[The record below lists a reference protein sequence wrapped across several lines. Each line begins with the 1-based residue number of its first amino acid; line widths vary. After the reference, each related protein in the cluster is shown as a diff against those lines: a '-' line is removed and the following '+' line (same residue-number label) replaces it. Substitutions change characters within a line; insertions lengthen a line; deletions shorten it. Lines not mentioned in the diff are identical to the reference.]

1 MSAPNRAS
9 SARDERMMRRALRAA
24 ARGDGLTHPN
34 PSVGAVVYRGE
45 QILGIGTTRPP
56 GGPHA
61 EIVAMDRAR
70 RRHGAAALRGATLAV
85 TLEPC
90 NFVGRTGACTEAI
103 AAAGIGRVVAG
114 CRDPHARVSGR
125 GFARLRRAGIAVTTG
140 VLDGEC
146 RAQHRGFISV
156 CERGRPFVTLK
167 LAATLDGRIAVASGE
182 SRWITSAASRAAVH
196 RLRLAHDA
204 VMVGSATAIADDP
217 ELSARRGDRILR
229 WPVRVLVDGGL
240 RVPARARL
248 FAEGPG
254 AGGSGLSERAPGRA
268 ATGVPE
274 TWIVC
279 REGVRGIASARKRAA
294 RVFETPRVES
304 GHVDL
309 TQAMRSLA
317 EAGLTTILVEGGGR
331 LAAALLQ
338 ADLVDE
344 VHWFLAPRL
353 IGDDGRP
360 ALGAMGIRRLRDAL
374 RIDEIAVRRCG
385 SDLHL
390 TGCVS
395 REGKSSLAGR
405 STRKRRTKART

>member
-1 MSAPNRAS
+1 
-9 SARDERMMRRALRAA
+9 
-24 ARGDGLTHPN
+24 
-34 PSVGAVVYRGE
+34 
-45 QILGIGTTRPP
+45 
-56 GGPHA
+56 
-61 EIVAMDRAR
+61 MDRAS

-90 NFVGRTGACTEAI
+90 SFVGRTGACTEAI
-103 AAAGIGRVVAG
+103 VAAGIGRVVAG

-125 GFARLRRAGIAVTTG
+125 GFARLRRAGIEVTTG

-146 RAQHRGFISV
+146 RARHRGFISV

-182 SRWITSAASRAAVH
+182 SRWITSEASRAAVH
-196 RLRLAHDA
+196 RLRLVHDA

-217 ELSARRGDRILR
+217 ELSARRGDRVLR

-248 FAEGPG
+248 FAESPGPS
-254 AGGSGLSERAPGRA
+254 GSGSREPDPGRSA
-268 ATGVPE
+268 AGAHE

-294 RVFETPRVES
+294 RVFETPQSAS

-309 TQAMRSLA
+309 VHAMQSLA
-317 EAGLTTILVEGGGR
+317 KAGLTTILVEGGGR

-360 ALGAMGIRRLRDAL
+360 ALGAMGIRKLRDAL
-374 RIDEIAVRRCG
+374 RIDELEVRRCG
-385 SDLHL
+385 NDLHL
-390 TGCVS
+390 TGSVS
-395 REGKSSLAGR
+395 RAGKSFLADGP
-405 STRKRRTKART
+405 TRKRRTKART

>member
-1 MSAPNRAS
+1 MSARDAQAA
-9 SARDERMMRRALRAA
+9 ARDERMMRRALRAA
-24 ARGDGLTHPN
+24 ARGDGRTHPN

-45 QILGIGTTRPP
+45 RILGIGTTRPP

-70 RRHGAAALRGATLAV
+70 RRHGAAALRGASLAV

-103 AAAGIGRVVAG
+103 VAAGIGRVVAG

-125 GFARLRRAGIAVTTG
+125 GFARLRRAGIEVTAG

-146 RAQHRGFISV
+146 RARHRGFISV

-182 SRWITSAASRAAVH
+182 SRWITSEASRAAVH

-217 ELSARRGDRILR
+217 ELSARRGERVLR

-248 FAEGPG
+248 FAGPAS
-254 AGGSGLSERAPGRA
+254 AGGSGSPDRVSGRSA
-268 ATGVPE
+268 AGAPE
-274 TWIVC
+274 TWVVC
-279 REGVRGIASARKRAA
+279 REGVRGVASARRRAS
-294 RVFETPRVES
+294 RVFETPRSPS

-309 TQAMRSLA
+309 AQAMRSLA

-360 ALGAMGIRRLRDAL
+360 ALGAMGIRRLSDAL
-374 RIDEIAVRRCG
+374 RIDEIEVRRCG

-390 TGCVS
+390 TGSVS
-395 REGKSSLAGR
+395 RAGKASRAGG
-405 STRKRRTKART
+405 SIRKRRTKART